1 MYLRHVSNGSNGS
14 RLSPIALPASRPAEA
29 PRMTFFKVVT
39 GGGGGGGGG
48 RWSRDES
55 WVCVTLTHQG
65 GNWARKGASLVF

>member
-14 RLSPIALPASRPAEA
+14 RLSHTHSPHPAPPEA
-29 PRMTFFKVVT
+29 PRMTFFKVVA
-39 GGGGGGGGG
+39 GGGGGG

-65 GNWARKGASLVF
+65 GNWAHKGASLVF